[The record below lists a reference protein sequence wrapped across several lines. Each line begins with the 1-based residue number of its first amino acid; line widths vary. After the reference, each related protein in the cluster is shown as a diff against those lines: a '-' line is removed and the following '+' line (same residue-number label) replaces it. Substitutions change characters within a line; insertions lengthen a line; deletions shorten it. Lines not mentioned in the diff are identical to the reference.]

1 MRLRCP
7 MILSSS
13 HVPTSPQTMAEFKPR
28 SFVAPSVSRVVFG
41 AGTFDTAVVEEVGQL
56 CAAGGNVVVVC
67 PPGRGESLG
76 DTAVSLLHA
85 AGFDASKVAMT
96 KQHVPADLV
105 EEAVAAS
112 TCGRVGLWSGV
123 PGPRGSRV
131 LLAASSNVAVAIG
144 GGSTIGLVMAAA
156 LPLPSMR
163 YSAVPTTYA
172 GSEMANI
179 YGIKRGE
186 GKVTGMIT

>member
-1 MRLRCP
+1 
-7 MILSSS
+7 
-13 HVPTSPQTMAEFKPR
+13 MAEFKPR
-28 SFVAPSVSRVVFG
+28 SFFTPSVSRVVFG
-41 AGTFDTAVVEEVGQL
+41 AGMFDTAVVEEVGLL

-76 DTAVSLLHA
+76 DAAVSLLHA

-105 EEAVAAS
+105 DDAVAAS
-112 TCGRVGLWSGV
+112 TCGVVGLWGGV
-123 PGPRGSRV
+123 RFAWLTCAPRSVR
-131 LLAASSNVAVAIG
+131 AASSNVAVAIG
-144 GGSTIGLVMAAA
+144 GGSTIGLVKAAA
-156 LPLPSMR
+156 VQLPSMR
-163 YSAVPTTYA
+163 YIAVPTTYA